1 MTLTL
6 WTDPTPADWVAH
18 SDLPW
23 TRLVAFGPE
32 GFEAHARLR
41 FLPDPTGPGQSEN
54 DVAETDR
61 PDQLP
66 VLWTVLAEATSTP
79 EDCWF
84 CVWEGYGGHGTPVD
98 DGAVRLGDEEDARAA
113 ARNAARPGLA
123 PSRPAVPLRPQVR
136 VPHRAYW
143 LFRGSLADVGAWE
156 TAEGWPSGLRLDA
169 PEPAFVWPDDHAWC
183 VAHDVDPHWAGIGG
197 TRALI
202 ERLAHDPRLD
212 VVPADPAEEQP
223 LYTG

>member
-84 CVWEGYGGHGTPVD
+84 CVWEGYGGPGAPVD
-98 DGAVRLGDEEDARAA
+98 DDAVYLDTEEEIRAVD
-113 ARNAARPGLA
+113 ARPGLT
-123 PSRPAVPLRPQVR
+123 PDRPFDPLPRQVV

-143 LFRGSLADVGAWE
+143 LFRGHLAEVGAWE
-156 TAEGWPSGLRLDA
+156 TAEGWPSGRQLDA
-169 PEPAFVWPDDHAWC
+169 PEPAFTWPADHAWC
-183 VAHDVDPHWAGIGG
+183 VAKDVDPHWAGIGG
-197 TRALI
+197 SGALVD
-202 ERLAHDPRLD
+202 RLVREPRLD
-212 VVPADPAEEQP
+212 VVPAEPGQEQP